1 MSRHLHRQLGAISE
15 ALPLFAFKYLALDSF
30 HFSQRLQFGK
40 NMNILRIVI
49 KSLTLYINP

>member
-30 HFSQRLQFGK
+30 HLSKRLQFGK
-40 NMNILRIVI
+40 NMNILRILI
-49 KSLTLYINP
+49 KSLTL